1 MFIGEVVGTVVATR
15 KTDNMQGL
23 PLRLVRRL
31 TTNNQNTDG
40 YVVAVDVVAASEGE
54 RVLISTGSPARQTLQ
69 TDARPVDAIILAI
82 VDNWQVSNRLVY
94 SKDSLEQGA

>member
-1 MFIGEVVGTVVATR
+1 MFIGEVIGTVVATR

-31 TTNNQNTDG
+31 TTDNTETET
-40 YVVAVDVVAASEGE
+40 YTVAVDVVGASEGE
-54 RVLISTGSPARQTLQ
+54 RVLVASGSPARQTPQ

-82 VDNWQVSNRLVY
+82 VDAWQVNNRPVY
-94 SKDSLEQGA
+94 TKESLEQGA

>member
-23 PLRLVRRL
+23 SLRLVRRL
-31 TTNNQNTDG
+31 TTDNIVTDT
-40 YVVAVDVVAASEGE
+40 YSVAVDVVGASEGE
-54 RVLISTGSPARQTLQ
+54 RVLVASGSPARQTPQ

-82 VDNWQVSNRLVY
+82 VDNWQVGSRLIY
-94 SKDSLEQGA
+94 IKDSLEQGA